1 LNKKPKILIF
11 IDWYL
16 PGYKAGG
23 PIRSCANMVAAL
35 NQYYDFY
42 IVTRDTDYLEIKPYD
57 NVLSNEWNQLED
69 GSKVYYISKDKLSAQ
84 TLKKLI
90 KGTDFDMTY
99 INGIFSFFFSI
110 YPLYILNTYDKKI
123 IVSSRGMFAASAIA
137 IKSYKKQLFL
147 FISKS
152 FRLYRKCIFHVTNE
166 NEANDVKNVL
176 GNQVK
181 TVVAPNLSIKNDL
194 VLFEKTKQVGE
205 LCLVSIARI
214 APEKNLLFAL
224 QVLQKV
230 NNHQIKF
237 DIYGPIYDEIYWNEC
252 LEVIKNLPINIQV
265 TYLGSIEPEKVKSV
279 FDKAH
284 FLFLPSR
291 GENFGHIIQ
300 ESIMANCPVIIS
312 NQTPWR
318 NLSQQQLGWDL
329 PLEIEEFARVMNE
342 SALMNN
348 EEYQLMV
355 KANFQKASEILNES
369 TNIVE
374 KYKQLFR

>member
-252 LEVIKNLPINIQV
+252 LEVIKNLPKNIQV
-265 TYLGSIEPEKVKSV
+265 NYLGAIEPEKVKSI